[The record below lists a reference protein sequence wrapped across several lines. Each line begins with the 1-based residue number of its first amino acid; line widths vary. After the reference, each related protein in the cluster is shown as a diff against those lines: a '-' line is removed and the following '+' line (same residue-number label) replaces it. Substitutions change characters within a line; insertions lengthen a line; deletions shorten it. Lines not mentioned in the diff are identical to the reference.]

1 MTAHIMKI
9 LLVEDDKLLNHHLSS
24 LLTEA
29 DNQVYSTDQAGIAL
43 HYAADYPIDVAIIDL
58 GLPDMDGLQL
68 IRQLRERQIPFPI
81 IVLTARGNWQDKV
94 EGLEAGAD
102 DYLVKPFQKDE
113 LLARLNALV
122 RRSAGFISPKVKA
135 GDYEL
140 DLSRKELTI
149 SGEVA
154 VLTSFE
160 YLILEYLMRNAR
172 QVVSKQQLLDQ
183 LYGDGEGDPNTI
195 EVMVSRLRK
204 KLDPEGTIQPIS
216 TIRVRVIS
224 STSPVTDA
232 VSSAAPHQD
241 DPQLTAHQ
249 TAAQLAAGHRAD
261 HGVCRLRPLS
271 WPRRRADPEGQR
283 PDAGEPGQAVLL
295 HRAG

>member
-1 MTAHIMKI
+1 MKI

-29 DNQVYSTDQAGIAL
+29 DNQVYSTDKAEIAL
-43 HYAADYPIDVAIIDL
+43 HYAVDYPIDVAIIDL

-68 IRQLRERQIPFPI
+68 IRRLRERQIPFPI

-149 SGEVA
+149 AGEVA

-183 LYGDGEGDPNTI
+183 LYGALLLKSGNYPAVWRSDLLGSPPGVPDGQVQAQDQQLET
-195 EVMVSRLRK
+195 V
-204 KLDPEGTIQPIS
+204 QPS
-216 TIRVRVIS
+216 LGATWFVDRM
-224 STSPVTDA
+224 D
-232 VSSAAPHQD
+232 
-241 DPQLTAHQ
+241 
-249 TAAQLAAGHRAD
+249 G
-261 HGVCRLRPLS
+261 
-271 WPRRRADPEGQR
+271 
-283 PDAGEPGQAVLL
+283 
-295 HRAG
+295 